1 MTKAEI
7 RIFIEGQEFSFRSF
21 AEQLLREVRT
31 SVREEL
37 SQNRCAQKERP
48 PEPVPE
54 ASAEAP
60 CIAVS
65 KREAAR
71 LLGISTRTVENY
83 VASKAIRCVRVGRRV
98 LIPMKSVN
106 EVATRGLPRHKACRA
121 EVSESGQSA

>member
-1 MTKAEI
+1 MTRAEI
-7 RIFIEGQEFSFRSF
+7 RIFIEGQEFSFHSF

-31 SVREEL
+31 VVREEL
-37 SQNRCAQKERP
+37 RQGPCTQENCR

-54 ASAEAP
+54 VSAELP
-60 CIAVS
+60 RVAVS

-71 LLGISTRTVENY
+71 LLSISTRTVENY

-106 EVATRGLPRHKACRA
+106 EVAARGLPRRRTCSA
-121 EVSESGQSA
+121 EVSGSGQSA